1 MRRRRKIKKR
11 IFRNKRNFKT
21 IGTDEMSLK
30 DEFYKKIVKNEDS
43 EEFINWVMGVEDE
56 NELDN

>member
-1 MRRRRKIKKR
+1 MIKNEKNKKR

-30 DEFYKKIVKNEDS
+30 
-43 EEFINWVMGVEDE
+43 